1 VTKILG
7 DDSHSSFSQIKN
19 KNFLSPHI
27 SYLPD
32 RYIDEVEYSLQ
43 RRTHATEGYIL
54 KRHKSHFQ
62 DEPLIFM

>member
-1 VTKILG
+1 MFYNFSLETFVALMY
-7 DDSHSSFSQIKN
+7 DS
-19 KNFLSPHI
+19 LSPHI

-32 RYIDEVEYSLQ
+32 RYIDEVEYSLR
-43 RRTHATEGYIL
+43 RRTHAIEGYIL